1 MLGAILLFL
10 IVLMYSCAG
19 SDKSGAA
26 AQSSKSP
33 SPAQPQSTPS
43 VLTPETGAPPASE
56 PPAPAPTTA
65 ATTASAAPPARDGE
79 CTDAEMSV
87 TPVPSQTSAKR
98 GATIDFRLKIKNV
111 SNRTCSRDVGAD
123 LQELYVKLGAR
134 KIWSSDTCGTA
145 KGSDVQSFTPGF
157 EREYRVSWNGRDT
170 TKCAN
175 GLASGPYPDP
185 GEYQLFGRLGNKLS
199 DPVKLTITA

>member
-1 MLGAILLFL
+1 VLGAILLFL
-10 IVLMYSCAG
+10 IVLLYSCVG

-26 AQSSKSP
+26 PQSSKSP
-33 SPAQPQSTPS
+33 AAQSQPTPT

-56 PPAPAPTTA
+56 APAPASTTA
-65 ATTASAAPPARDGE
+65 AATAPAGGDGG
-79 CTDAEMSV
+79 CTDEEMSV
-87 TPVPSQTSAKR
+87 IPVPSRASAKR
-98 GATIDFRLKIKNV
+98 GAAIDLRLKIKNV

-123 LQELYVKLGAR
+123 LQEIYIKLGAR
-134 KIWSSDTCGTA
+134 KVWSSDTCGTA
-145 KGSDVQSFTPGF
+145 KGSDVQQLRPDSELVFYVT
-157 EREYRVSWNGRDT
+157 WNGRDT